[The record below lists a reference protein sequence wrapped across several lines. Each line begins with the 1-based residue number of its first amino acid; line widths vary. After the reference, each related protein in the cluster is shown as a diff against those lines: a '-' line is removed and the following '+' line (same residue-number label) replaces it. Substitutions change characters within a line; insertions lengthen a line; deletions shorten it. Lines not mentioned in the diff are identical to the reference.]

1 MDEHGGA
8 GRRHGVQVGRNGAN
22 RTATDRT
29 GCGHRGCAKSLENT
43 AWGSYRT
50 EF

>member
-29 GCGHRGCAKSLENT
+29 GCRHREVNRILENT